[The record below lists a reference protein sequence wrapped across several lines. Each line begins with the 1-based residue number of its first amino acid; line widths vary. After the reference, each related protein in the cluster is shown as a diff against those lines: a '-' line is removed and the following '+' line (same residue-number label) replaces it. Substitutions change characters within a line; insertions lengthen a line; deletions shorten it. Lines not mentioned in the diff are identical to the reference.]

1 MLQRHENPTSQ
12 TNGRRGSIPK
22 YPTFDLNQPAQD
34 AWRKVAPHPCELK
47 EKLLK
52 KIKLSKG
59 ECISYLVKTKIAIWP
74 IKIRIFTDYQKTE
87 IEMAFSFQ
95 EVPDHIRHNEI
106 RFGKTLLIGKKWE
119 EFDVNKR
126 LFVTVFAWT
135 KFSGHIGTA
144 FKGIQLHNRAELE
157 ERIVFEDP
165 NKLVRD
171 LANDV
176 DSGNDYLYWLKTGRE
191 KSEDEKEE
199 GHAQTKRASK
209 VWLRNDA
216 PMHLD
221 TSQ

>member
-1 MLQRHENPTSQ
+1 MLQRRENPTSQ

-22 YPTFDLNQPAQD
+22 YPTFDLNQPTLD
-34 AWRKVAPHPCELK
+34 AWRKVGPHPCELK

-52 KIKLSKG
+52 KIELSKG
-59 ECISYLVKTKIAIWP
+59 ECISYFVKTKIAIWP

-95 EVPDHIRHNEI
+95 EVPDRIRHNEI
-106 RFGKTLLIGKKWE
+106 KFGKNLLITKKWE

-126 LFVTVFAWT
+126 FFVTVFAWT

-157 ERIVFEDP
+157 ERIVIEDL

-199 GHAQTKRASK
+199 GYAQARRASK
-209 VWLRNDA
+209 VLRRDEGLMN
-216 PMHLD
+216 LG
-221 TSQ
+221 TG